1 MRIFKGLSLAAFVSS
16 TIMLAA
22 PSQEAMAQAGI
33 ELGILTCKT
42 VPGTA
47 RTLLVYSSVE
57 TACVFTRAGGGVERY
72 RGESGI
78 GLGIDLNWYRDE
90 TMRFVVISATSDLR
104 PGSYLLAGSYVG
116 AEASAT
122 LGLGTGA
129 AVLVGGG
136 KRNITLQPV
145 AVATSTGWGL
155 AAGVGYLHLHPYGH
169 DG

>member
-1 MRIFKGLSLAAFVSS
+1 MRIFDGLSLAAFVSS
-16 TIMLAA
+16 AIMLAT

-33 ELGILTCKT
+33 ELGVLTCTT

-47 RTLLVYSSVE
+47 RTLLVHSSVE
-57 TACVFTRAGGGVERY
+57 SRCVFARTDGGVERY

-78 GLGIDLNWYRDE
+78 GLGVDLNWGRDE
-90 TMRFVVISATSDLR
+90 TMRFTVISATSDVR
-104 PGSYLLAGSYVG
+104 PAAYLLAGRYVG

-122 LGLGTGA
+122 LGVGTGT

-136 KRNITLQPV
+136 EKNITLQPL
-145 AVATSTGWGL
+145 AFATSAGWGL
-155 AAGVGYLHLHPYGH
+155 GAGVGYLYLARYGD